1 MYANTKIAVESLI
14 KNYCSKYK
22 IKFSIA
28 RIFNMYGVNDKFSI
42 INKLIHFYKK
52 KKKIFINN
60 NGNSIRD
67 FINVEDVAKVYIK
80 LLKEKKTEFSILDWV
95 TVFK

>member
-1 MYANTKIAVESLI
+1 
-14 KNYCSKYK
+14 
-22 IKFSIA
+22 
-28 RIFNMYGVNDKFSI
+28 MYGVNDKFSI
-42 INKLIHFYKK
+42 INKLIHSY
-52 KKKIFINN
+52 KKIFINN